1 MYKKTKKKTYVVRG
15 WRGGGQFVLPNNN
28 FNWYFFVFII
38 FFFSILGAEGKSR
51 LVE

>member
-38 FFFSILGAEGKSR
+38 FFFQFWALKVSLA
-51 LVE
+51 L